1 MTRRSRLRRAAIIRD
16 LIASIVVAIAV
27 VGAVD
32 LLISIF
38 GSPF

>member
-1 MTRRSRLRRAAIIRD
+1 MVRD
-16 LIASIVVAIAV
+16 LIVAIVVAVTV

>member
-1 MTRRSRLRRAAIIRD
+1 
-16 LIASIVVAIAV
+16 LIVAIVVAVTV